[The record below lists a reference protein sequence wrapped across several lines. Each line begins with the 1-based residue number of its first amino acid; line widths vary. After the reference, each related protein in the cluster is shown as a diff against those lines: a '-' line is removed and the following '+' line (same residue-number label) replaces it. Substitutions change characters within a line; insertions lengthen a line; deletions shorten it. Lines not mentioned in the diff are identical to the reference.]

1 MKRFLVLK
9 DRIVVKFNNLDFTGS
24 LDHLGSKDEIVRALS
39 VWVDKEEN
47 EENEKE
53 LATLLFPE
61 QQKLFEKNQ
70 KAMESVSKLLIE
82 NEEDED
88 EDDGVVEEN
97 GWAYSDNDY
106 EDEDDE
112 DDDDWDEDDDD
123 EYEEVFHYYE
133 EEKARAK
140 HASKNWAYD
149 TYKNCKFK
157 VVDGSVYME
166 GIDISVPDVLIE
178 RFAELREA
186 RNYED
191 FAALAN
197 FWRWTSLNPD
207 AESRENIYAWVRKH
221 NIPILSSGLIL
232 TFRRVVKV
240 NKFDYNFSEFVDK
253 LFLLRRASKKTT
265 KINVI
270 KCTIT
275 GSKEQVEKFEDNIAR
290 KFPHY
295 TKAIEL
301 NYSSVSDLAE
311 FSFYYLDTAKVSQE
325 LINLENDSDS
335 NIRVYRTLEGS
346 LFDLYHTKSE
356 EVYYTSNYDKSM
368 KYYVGK
374 EVRMDRDEL
383 DPIKENSCSRGLHVA
398 GVGFGYKGF
407 GDTPVACVVN
417 PRDILVVY
425 ENDFGKCRT
434 AAFTIVGVL
443 NEDCEWA
450 NDEEM
455 KKVISKVT
463 QDQLIVLENEM
474 RNNPTFTDNI
484 KQVIIEDE
492 LKLVKTQITNFNSF
506 KDMA

>member
-1 MKRFLVLK
+1 
-9 DRIVVKFNNLDFTGS
+9 
-24 LDHLGSKDEIVRALS
+24 
-39 VWVDKEEN
+39 
-47 EENEKE
+47 
-53 LATLLFPE
+53 
-61 QQKLFEKNQ
+61 
-70 KAMESVSKLLIE
+70 
-82 NEEDED
+82 
-88 EDDGVVEEN
+88 
-97 GWAYSDNDY
+97 
-106 EDEDDE
+106 
-112 DDDDWDEDDDD
+112 
-123 EYEEVFHYYE
+123 
-133 EEKARAK
+133 
-140 HASKNWAYD
+140 
-149 TYKNCKFK
+149 
-157 VVDGSVYME
+157 ME

-186 RNYED
+186 RNYEE

-240 NKFDYNFSEFVDK
+240 NKFDYNFSEFIDK
-253 LFLLRRASKKTT
+253 LFLQRRAAKKTT
-265 KINVI
+265 KINVV

-275 GSKEQVEKFEDNIAR
+275 GSKEQIEQFEDSIAG
-290 KFPHY
+290 KFPNY

-311 FSFYYLDTAKVSQE
+311 FSFYYLDTPKVAQE
-325 LINLENDSDS
+325 LD
-335 NIRVYRTLEGS
+335 NIDANRVYRTIEGS
-346 LFDLYHTKSE
+346 LYELYHTKRE
-356 EVYYTSNYDKSM
+356 GVYYTSHYDKSM

-374 EVRMDRDEL
+374 EVRMERDEL
-383 DPIKENSCSRGLHVA
+383 DPNKENSCSRGLHVA
-398 GVGFGYKGF
+398 GVGFAYSGF

-425 ENDFGKCRT
+425 ENDYGKCRT
-434 AAFTIVGVL
+434 SAFTIVGIL
-443 NEDCEWA
+443 NKDCEWA

-506 KDMA
+506 RDMA

>member
-53 LATLLFPE
+53 LALLLFPE

-70 KAMESVSKLLIE
+70 KAMQSVSKLLIDVE
-82 NEEDED
+82 DDEGVNEEDNNYFDDDDED
-88 EDDGVVEEN
+88 EDDE
-97 GWAYSDNDY
+97 
-106 EDEDDE
+106 
-112 DDDDWDEDDDD
+112 
-123 EYEEVFHYYE
+123 EEVFHYYE
-133 EEKARAK
+133 DEKERAK

-157 VVDGSVYME
+157 VVNGSVYME

-186 RNYED
+186 RNYEE

-240 NKFDYNFSEFVDK
+240 NKFDYNFSEFIDK
-253 LFLLRRASKKTT
+253 LFLQRRAAKKTT
-265 KINVI
+265 KINVV

-275 GSKEQVEKFEDNIAR
+275 GSKEQIEQFEDSIAG
-290 KFPHY
+290 KFPNY

-311 FSFYYLDTAKVSQE
+311 FSFYYLDTPKVAQE
-325 LINLENDSDS
+325 LD
-335 NIRVYRTLEGS
+335 NIDANRVYRTIEGS
-346 LFDLYHTKSE
+346 LYELYHTKRE
-356 EVYYTSNYDKSM
+356 GVYYTSHYDKSM

-374 EVRMDRDEL
+374 EVRMERDEL
-383 DPIKENSCSRGLHVA
+383 DPNKENSCSRGLHVA
-398 GVGFGYKGF
+398 GVGFAYSGF

-425 ENDFGKCRT
+425 ENDYGKCRT
-434 AAFTIVGVL
+434 SAFTIVGIL
-443 NEDCEWA
+443 NKDCEWA

-506 KDMA
+506 RDMA